1 MRLSVRAKLYAGFGA
16 VLALMCVLALVAIVK
31 MGSLHDA
38 ASKINDDVVTSV
50 SVVDDISSG
59 VERFHSQQWESLA
72 AKDLDAANK
81 QLATTK
87 SGIDANLAEYAPLVS
102 NAQDRA
108 GFTKTRSAWQAYEAS
123 TERTP
128 ALIAAKDTTGAVAV
142 LQRADAELTT
152 LRRSIQS
159 WGDLNDALGDA
170 ANADA
175 DSTFSSSRAITLIL
189 LAVAIIVAAIIAF
202 VLTRSISLGVSAVL
216 DRLTQ
221 LRDRDVTDLR
231 GALRS
236 MADGDLTVEVAP
248 HTQPIERISG
258 DEIGAVAT
266 AVNEIGSATAETMS
280 AYNDTRAALGAMIGQ
295 VSATAGSVSSASEQ
309 MASTSEEAGRAVTEI
324 ASAVGDVATGAEQ
337 QVRMVDETRAAAEET
352 NQMAGRARDVADQGA
367 QAAAQAT
374 DAMVAVRA
382 SSAAVSDAMTSLA
395 AKSDAIG
402 GIVSTITA
410 IAEQTNLLALNA
422 AIEAARAGEQG
433 RGFAVV
439 AEEVRKL
446 AEESREAAGT
456 ISGLIGEIQGETASA
471 LIVVEE
477 GAARSDEGAEIVQ
490 RARDAFAE
498 ITTAVGEVG
507 ARIGQI
513 ATSTTEIAAVA
524 EESSA
529 STEQVSASTQETSA
543 STQQIAAS
551 AQELSSSAR
560 ELEQLV
566 SRFRLTV

>member
-1 MRLSVRAKLYAGFGA
+1 MRFSVRAKLYAGFGA

-38 ASKINDDVVTSV
+38 ASKINDDVVASV

-59 VERFHSQQWESLA
+59 VERYHGQQWENLA
-72 AKDLDAANK
+72 ATDQSAAAK
-81 QLATTK
+81 QLAARKTA
-87 SGIDANLAEYAPLVS
+87 IDAGFATYAPLIS

-108 GFTKTRSAWQAYEAS
+108 GYTKARSAWQAYEAA

-128 ALIAAKDTTGAVAV
+128 SLIAAKDATGAVGV
-142 LQRADAELTT
+142 LQKAAAELTT
-152 LRRSIQS
+152 LRRDVQS
-159 WGDLNDALGDA
+159 WGDLNDALGDT

-189 LAVAIIVAAIIAF
+189 LAVAILVAAIIAF
-202 VLTRSISLGVSAVL
+202 FLTRSIGLGV
-216 DRLTQ
+216 R
-221 LRDRDVTDLR
+221 
-231 GALRS
+231 
-236 MADGDLTVEVAP
+236 
-248 HTQPIERISG
+248 
-258 DEIGAVAT
+258 
-266 AVNEIGSATAETMS
+266 
-280 AYNDTRAALGAMIGQ
+280 
-295 VSATAGSVSSASEQ
+295 
-309 MASTSEEAGRAVTEI
+309 
-324 ASAVGDVATGAEQ
+324 
-337 QVRMVDETRAAAEET
+337 
-352 NQMAGRARDVADQGA
+352 
-367 QAAAQAT
+367 
-374 DAMVAVRA
+374 AVRA

-395 AKSDAIG
+395 AKSDASG

-410 IAEQTNLLALNA
+410 ISEQTNLLALNA
-422 AIEAARAGEQG
+422 AIEAARAGDQG

-446 AEESREAAGT
+446 AEES
-456 ISGLIGEIQGETASA
+456 
-471 LIVVEE
+471 
-477 GAARSDEGAEIVQ
+477 
-490 RARDAFAE
+490 
-498 ITTAVGEVG
+498 
-507 ARIGQI
+507 RIGQI

-551 AQELSSSAR
+551 AQELSGSAR

>member
-1 MRLSVRAKLYAGFGA
+1 MRFSVRAKLYAGFGA

-38 ASKINDDVVTSV
+38 ASKINDDVVASV

-59 VERFHSQQWESLA
+59 VERYHGQQRENLA
-72 AKDLDAANK
+72 ATDQSAAAK
-81 QLATTK
+81 QLAARKTA
-87 SGIDANLAEYAPLVS
+87 IDADFATYAPLIS

-108 GFTKTRSAWQAYEAS
+108 GYTKARSAWQAYEAA

-128 ALIAAKDTTGAVAV
+128 SLIAAKDTTGAVGV
-142 LQRADAELTT
+142 LQKADAELTT
-152 LRRSIQS
+152 LRRDVQS
-159 WGDLNDALGDA
+159 WGDLNDALGDT

-189 LAVAIIVAAIIAF
+189 LAVAILVAAINAF
-202 VLTRSISLGVSAVL
+202 FLTRSISLGVRAVL

-236 MADGDLTVEVAP
+236 TADGDLTVEVAP

-352 NQMAGRARDVADQGA
+352 NQVAGPRRRRPGGAGRRPGDRRHGGGPCLVRSRQRRDDVPRRQVGRHRRHRLDDHRDRRADQPAGA
-367 QAAAQAT
+367 QRRHRGSSGGRSGSW
-374 DAMVAVRA
+374 VR
-382 SSAAVSDAMTSLA
+382 
-395 AKSDAIG
+395 G
-402 GIVSTITA
+402 G
-410 IAEQTNLLALNA
+410 
-422 AIEAARAGEQG
+422 G
-433 RGFAVV
+433 RGGPQAGRGVPHRPDRHVDDRDRRRRRGVV
-439 AEEVRKL
+439 GV
-446 AEESREAAGT
+446 
-456 ISGLIGEIQGETASA
+456 
-471 LIVVEE
+471 
-477 GAARSDEGAEIVQ
+477 
-490 RARDAFAE
+490 
-498 ITTAVGEVG
+498 
-507 ARIGQI
+507 
-513 ATSTTEIAAVA
+513 

-543 STQQIAAS
+543 STQRIAAS
-551 AQELSSSAR
+551 AQELSGSAR